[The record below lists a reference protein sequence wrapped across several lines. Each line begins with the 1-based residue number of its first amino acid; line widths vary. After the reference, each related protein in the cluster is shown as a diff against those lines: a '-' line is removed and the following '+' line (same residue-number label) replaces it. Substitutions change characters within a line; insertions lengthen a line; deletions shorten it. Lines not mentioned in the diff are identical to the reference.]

1 MAMKMNAILLFAI
14 FTIFLSFSCK
24 KDKRE
29 EDKGKDLILTEREQQ
44 KAESD
49 NQFTFKLFK
58 EALSGHEAGKNL
70 MLSPLSVSMAIGMT
84 SNGSKAETLEG
95 IRTALEFKNFTEEEV
110 NSYYGKLIGELPQ
123 LDPRATL
130 KIANSIWYRSGFDV
144 LPAFL
149 QTNVNNYK
157 ATVEALDFASP
168 TAKDKING
176 WVNTNTN
183 GKIPTIINQVS
194 GNAVMFLVNAVYFK
208 SNWKHQFDKSKTAKR
223 DFHLDGGTKVQ
234 ADFMVSKSTMNTRV
248 YQDAAVYELPYGND
262 KYSMV
267 FVLPNQ
273 NTTVAQL
280 AATLDQVK
288 WKTWMSGL
296 TQITSDVILPKFK
309 FEYNIKLNDCL
320 SNLGMDMAFT
330 DAADFSR
337 IRSAGELRI
346 DEVKH
351 KTFIEVNE
359 EGTEAA
365 AATSVGIIFT
375 SAPEPVLINRPF
387 LFAIREMKTGLIV
400 FTGIVNNPL
409 LTK

>member
-1 MAMKMNAILLFAI
+1 MAMKMHSILLSAI
-14 FTIFLSFSCK
+14 FTIFLSASCK

-44 KAESD
+44 KVESD

-84 SNGSKAETLEG
+84 GNGSKGETLEG
-95 IRTALEFKNFTEEEV
+95 MRTALEFKNFTEEEV
-110 NSYYGKLIGELPQ
+110 NSYYGKLIRELPL
-123 LDPRATL
+123 LDPKATL

-168 TAKDKING
+168 AAKNKIND

-183 GKIPTIINQVS
+183 GKIPTIIDEVR
-194 GNAVMFLVNAVYFK
+194 GNAVMFLINAVYFK
-208 SNWKHQFDKSKTAKR
+208 SNWKYQFDKSKTGKK
-223 DFHLDGGTKVQ
+223 DFYLGGGSKVQ
-234 ADFMVSKSTMNTRV
+234 ADFMVSKATMNSRAHL
-248 YQDAAVYELPYGND
+248 DAAIYELPYGND

-273 NTTVAQL
+273 STTAVQLVAK
-280 AATLDQVK
+280 LDQVK

-296 TQITSDVILPKFK
+296 TEMTSDIILPKFK
-309 FEYNIKLNDCL
+309 FEYKIGLNDCL
-320 SNLGMDMAFT
+320 SNLGMDMAFS

-337 IRSAGELRI
+337 IRNIGGLQINEA
-346 DEVKH
+346 KH

-365 AATSVGIIFT
+365 AATSVGITYT
-375 SAPEPVLINRPF
+375 SGPPAVLINRPF
-387 LFAIREMKTGLIV
+387 IFAIREMKTGLIV

-409 LTK
+409 LEK